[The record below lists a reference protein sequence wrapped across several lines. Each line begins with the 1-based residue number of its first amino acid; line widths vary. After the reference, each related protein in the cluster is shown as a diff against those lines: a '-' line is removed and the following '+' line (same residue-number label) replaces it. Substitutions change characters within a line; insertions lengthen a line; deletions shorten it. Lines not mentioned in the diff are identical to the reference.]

1 MEILKGSGVS
11 RGYAIGPVYVLDREE
26 ARVPERFVRAE
37 DVQHEL
43 ERFMRAIEAAIKEI
57 DRLQKRVTDEVG
69 AGSAS
74 IFDAHKWILTD
85 KTLHQEIA
93 DRIRHNRFTADYAID
108 RALRKYI
115 KKISALDDQFF
126 SHRAADL
133 FDIERR
139 LVSILQDERRED
151 LAHLQEQVV
160 VIAHDLSPSQAAG
173 LDREKVLGFATDMG
187 GITSHTAILAK
198 DLGIPAVVGL
208 GTVSTDLS
216 GGDTV
221 IIDGIRGLVI
231 ITPDTPTVE
240 KYRQLQEEF
249 AGTSRILIDETSLP
263 AVTSDGVTAIVNGNI
278 EFPEEVSTA
287 LRSGADGIGLY
298 RTEFLFIRL
307 GRTPSEKDHLKA
319 YRRALKELGGRPL
332 CIRTLD
338 LGADKVFHT
347 DKIDHERNP
356 LMGVRSVRL
365 AQAHPGLFR
374 SQMRAVLQVSAEGDV
389 RCMLPLICT
398 LDEVL
403 WAKAE
408 IECLKEELDAE
419 DIGYDPDLRIG
430 IMIEVPSA
438 ALIAERLAKEV
449 DFFSIGTNDL
459 IQYTLAVDR
468 SNRGVAS
475 LYLPTHPAVVGLIE
489 SVVRAGDAAGIPV
502 SMCGEM
508 AGEPI
513 YTLPLLGMGLREFS
527 MPPAMIPSVRK
538 IIRSVDM
545 ATATEV
551 ARYVREADR
560 PEDAVAYLKRVISE
574 AVPSIV

>member
-1 MEILKGSGVS
+1 MEILKGTGVS
-11 RGYAIGPVYVLDREE
+11 RGYAIGQAFVLDREE
-26 ARVPERFVRAE
+26 SRVPERFVRAE
-37 DVQHEL
+37 DVPVEL
-43 ERFMRAIEAAIKEI
+43 ERFDRAIEAAVKEV
-57 DRLQKRVTDEVG
+57 DKLQQRVADEVG
-69 AGSAS
+69 AGSGA

-85 KTLHQEIA
+85 RTLRAEIT
-93 DRIRHNRFTADYAID
+93 DRIRHNRFTAEYAID

-115 KKISALDDQFF
+115 KRISALDDQFF

-139 LVSILQDERRED
+139 LVSILQGERRED
-151 LAHLQEQVV
+151 LDHLKEPVIVV
-160 VIAHDLSPSQAAG
+160 AHDLSPSQAAG
-173 LDREKVLGFATDMG
+173 LDRRTVLGFATDRG

-221 IIDGIRGLVI
+221 ILDGVRGLVI
-231 ITPDTPTVE
+231 ITPNEATIE
-240 KYRQLQEEF
+240 KYRALQEEL
-249 AGTSRILIDETSLP
+249 AGYGRALIDEKDLP
-263 AVTSDGVTAIVNGNI
+263 AVTTDGVEATVSGNI
-278 EFPEEVSTA
+278 EFPEEVRA
-287 LRSGADGIGLY
+287 AVERGADGIGLY
-298 RTEFLFIRL
+298 RTEFLFLRL

-332 CIRTLD
+332 TIRTLD

-347 DKIDHERNP
+347 DAADHERNP

-365 AQAHPGLFR
+365 AQAHPQLFR
-374 SQMRAVLQVSAEGDV
+374 SQMRAVLQVSVEGDV

-398 LDEVL
+398 VEEVR
-403 WAKAE
+403 WAKGE
-408 IECLKEELDAE
+408 IDTIKEDLSAADIAFDEDLK
-419 DIGYDPDLRIG
+419 IG

-438 ALIAERLAKEV
+438 ALIADRLAKEV

-468 SNRGVAS
+468 SNRGVS
-475 LYLPTHPAVVGLIE
+475 NLYLPTHPAVMSLIE
-489 SVVRAGDAAGIPV
+489 MIVRAANEAGIPV

-513 YTLPLLGMGLREFS
+513 YTLALLGLGLRDFS
-527 MPPAMIPSVRK
+527 MPPAMIPSVK
-538 IIRSVDM
+538 KLIRMSNTE
-545 ATATEV
+545 AAKEV
-551 ARYVREADR
+551 AAKVLAAGDPEEA
-560 PEDAVAYLKRVISE
+560 ASYLRAITAELLPGV
-574 AVPSIV
+574 V